1 LPESGGFP
9 KLTVLFM
16 NPITK
21 VVGALRDAANH
32 PVNRHRKFKAVIEYG
47 FLQVATRL
55 VPGEICVEFPNRT
68 RLLVSPHMKGAAH
81 YITPRLCEFDDMSF
95 VMHYLRPGDLFA
107 DVGANVGAFT
117 ILAAGV
123 AGANVLAFEAAP
135 DTYEMLARNV
145 RLNNFGDRVNAIH
158 AAAGRTEGT
167 AQFTAGLGTENHVLS
182 GANANGTVTVRMTTL
197 DKELAGIVPEVL
209 KVDVEG
215 FETEVFAGATRT
227 LRNSRLKAIIVERD
241 NLGARYGFDEEP
253 LHREIRECGF
263 TGCHYEPFKRQLF
276 EVDETARNIIYVRDK
291 AAANE
296 RLKAAKPFTL
306 GEFSC

>member
-1 LPESGGFP
+1 
-9 KLTVLFM
+9 M

-21 VVGALRDAANH
+21 VVGALRDTANH
-32 PVNRHRKFKAVIEYG
+32 PVNRHRKFKAVVEYP

-55 VPGEICVEFPNRT
+55 LPGEVCVEFPNRT
-68 RLLVSPHMKGAAH
+68 RLLVSPRMKGAAH
-81 YITPRLCEFDDMSF
+81 YISPRLCEFEDMSF
-95 VMHYLRPGDLFA
+95 VMHYLRAGDLFA

-123 AGANVLAFEAAP
+123 GGANVLAFEAAP

-145 RLNNFGDRVNAIH
+145 RLNNFGDRVKAIH
-158 AAAGRTEGT
+158 AAAGRSEGT
-167 AQFTAGLGTENHVLS
+167 AKFSAGLGTENHVAS
-182 GANANGTVTVRMTTL
+182 ASEAGSDTVTVRMSTL
-197 DKELAGIVPEVL
+197 DKELAGNAPEVL

-215 FETEVFAGATRT
+215 FETEVFAGATQT
-227 LRNSRLKAIIVERD
+227 LRDPRLKIIIAEKD

-253 LHREIRECGF
+253 LHRGIREAGF
-263 TGCHYEPFKRQLF
+263 AACNYNPFKRQLF
-276 EVDETARNIIYVRDK
+276 EVDSTARNIIYVRNQ

-306 GEFSC
+306 GDFSC